1 MKPNKNK
8 YDRILTSIMKPQKL
22 IWILVL
28 ETVRWT
34 AWYFI
39 FLPDHTDC
47 WTRLQPCANI
57 CLS

>member
-34 AWYFI
+34 A
-39 FLPDHTDC
+39 
-47 WTRLQPCANI
+47 
-57 CLS
+57 